1 MKNIY
6 KILFIAV
13 VLLGTVSC
21 NLDYFPVTD
30 YNEGNVEVSDD
41 SGSQYSTREDM
52 EGLRNSIYNSW
63 AKGVQEIGY
72 EDFLIY
78 TECRAD
84 NAYCGTNTAEIMA
97 IEANKQDAANVN
109 VTRDWDYYLSQMKNA
124 NDIIY
129 NVDRIREL
137 DPSLTEEEANRW
149 SAEAKCWKAWAL
161 FQMSRLW
168 GPVPIINTIPPPI
181 TAENVEEV
189 YFDYFPKQE
198 TVATVY
204 AQLVEDL
211 NFAIQYAPDVDQTN
225 KFVFTK
231 AFAKGLLA
239 RVYAEEPIRD
249 WNKVAELCTSIEND
263 YGYKLCDSYGEMWAY
278 DENDAVRNTI
288 ESIFEVQWS
297 KSSGNWV
304 FMMFH
309 RNAYNPT
316 DSYSWA
322 KWVTPSRNLIAA
334 YDAEGDTERKNTS
347 IVIDQCTWSN
357 YYPDYEY
364 AFMHKVPT
372 NASSIIL
379 MRLGEIKLLHAEA
392 LACLGDLAGATKL
405 VNEIRT
411 RAKLDP
417 IKQPASQD
425 DMIDAVLHERRLEL
439 AFEGH
444 RFFDLV
450 RHGLD
455 RAMKVHDAMN
465 AEDSYWQTRLP
476 LTQESILMP
485 VPQTALDDNPTLVQN
500 PGY

>member
-1 MKNIY
+1 MKSLNKIY
-6 KILFIAV
+6 IIAFVLFG
-13 VLLGTVSC
+13 LVSC

-30 YNEGNVEVSDD
+30 YNEGNVEFSDD
-41 SGSQYSTREDM
+41 TESQFSTREDM

-72 EDFLIY
+72 QDFLIY

-109 VTRDWDYYLSQMKNA
+109 VTRDWDYYLGQMKNA
-124 NDIIY
+124 NNIIY

-137 DPSLTEEEANRW
+137 DPSLTEEEAQRW

-168 GPVPIINTIPPPI
+168 GPVPVINTIAPPI
-181 TAENVEEV
+181 TSENVEDV

-211 NFAIQYAPDVDQTN
+211 NYAIQYAPDVDQSN

-263 YGYKLCDSYGEMWAY
+263 YGYRLCDNYGDMWAY

-297 KSSGNWV
+297 KANGNWV
-304 FMMFH
+304 YMMFH
-309 RNAYNPT
+309 RNAYDPGA
-316 DSYSWA
+316 SYTWA
-322 KWVTPSRNLIAA
+322 KWVTPSRNLSAA
-334 YDAEGDTERKNTS
+334 YDAEGDTERKNAS
-347 IVIDQCTWSN
+347 IVIDQCAWSN

-411 RAKLDP
+411 RAKIDP

-455 RAMKVHDAMN
+455 RVKKVHDAMN
-465 AEDSYWQTRLP
+465 AEDPYWQTRLP